1 MGPSL
6 EVTARLIQFAA
17 ATVLFGAPLFFL
29 YGLRAR
35 VGDEPARLG
44 WPRWGLA
51 LAGAAL
57 LAGAVVSLGARTASM
72 TGEPAAA
79 FQSDSLWEVMSG
91 TQFGLVVAARL
102 GLATAAI
109 LHLLLMRPSRRLW
122 GMLAGL
128 GAGALASFAWT
139 GHGAA
144 DDGVAGGVH
153 LGADIIHLLAA
164 GVWLGALAVLAALLL
179 RAARQPPDRW
189 ALRTLHRGLEGF
201 SGMGTAVVAL
211 LLLTGLVNSWFLIG
225 PDHLSALATS
235 AYGLLL
241 VAKVVL
247 FAGMLGLAAINRF
260 RLTPGLGA
268 ALAGASPEPAL
279 VALRRSILLET
290 AAAIAVLALVGLLG
304 TLAPPAAMD

>member
-51 LAGAAL
+51 VAGAAL
-57 LAGAVVSLGARTASM
+57 LVGTVVSLGAQTASM
-72 TGEPAAA
+72 TGQPAAA
-79 FQSDSLWEVMSG
+79 FQADSLWEVMSG
-91 TQFGLVVAARL
+91 TQFGLAVAARL

-122 GMLAGL
+122 AVLAGL

-144 DDGVAGGVH
+144 DDGVAGAVH

-164 GVWLGALAVLAALLL
+164 GVWLGALAVLATLL
-179 RAARQPPDRW
+179 RTTRQTPDQW
-189 ALRTLHRGLEGF
+189 TLQTLHRGLEGF
-201 SGMGTAVVAL
+201 SGVGTAVVAL

-225 PDHLSALATS
+225 PDHLDALATS

-241 VAKVVL
+241 GAKVLV
-247 FAGMLGLAAINRF
+247 FGGMLGLAAINRF

-268 ALAGASPEPAL
+268 ALAGAPPQAAL
-279 VALRRSILLET
+279 AALRRSVLLET
-290 AAAIAVLALVGLLG
+290 AAAIVVLALVSLLG
-304 TLAPPAAMD
+304 TLAPPSAMD

>member
-1 MGPSL
+1 MQSAL

-35 VGDEPARLG
+35 SGDMPARLG
-44 WPRWGLA
+44 WPRWGLF
-51 LAGAAL
+51 LAGATL
-57 LAGAVVSLGARTASM
+57 LFAAAASLCAQTASM

-79 FQSDSLWEVMSG
+79 FQPASLWEVLAG
-91 TQFGLVVAARL
+91 TQFGLAIAARM
-102 GLATAAI
+102 GLATAALI
-109 LHLLLMRPSRRLW
+109 HGLMVRPSRLLW
-122 GMLAGL
+122 AVLAGL

-139 GHGAA
+139 GHGGAN
-144 DDGVAGGVH
+144 DGVAGIIH

-164 GVWLGALAVLAALLL
+164 GVWLGALAVLAALLT
-179 RAARQPPDRW
+179 AARPSPDRW
-189 ALRTLHRGLEGF
+189 TLQTLHRGLEGF
-201 SGMGTAVVAL
+201 SGVGTAVVAL

-225 PDHLSALATS
+225 PTHLGALWTT

-241 VAKVVL
+241 GAKILV

-268 ALAGASPEPAL
+268 ALAAAPPQAAL
-279 VALRRSILLET
+279 AALRRSILLET
-290 AAAIAVLALVGLLG
+290 VAAIAILALVSLLG